1 MKKEKKSSAK
11 KAQAKYDRGQIFV
24 KVVAGILAIMMVTA
38 VAVSALY
45 VIFG

>member
-1 MKKEKKSSAK
+1 MKKDKKSQAK
-11 KAQAKYDRGQIFV
+11 KEQAKYERGQIFV

-45 VIFG
+45 VLFS